1 MEIAS
6 KMMKFPRFQKEEQIL
21 KFSLMITRVEL
32 NMKILVLLGVLRN
45 MVNKSKIMIQIK
57 NKLIQIREYLQIWIV
72 KALAR
77 LNLKITLEIGRILQQ
92 IWMHKFMMM
101 AKVINRVKVNK
112 KQKNIKKEKKDLM
125 EHILKK

>member
-1 MEIAS
+1 MEIAF

-32 NMKILVLLGVLRN
+32 NMKILVLLAVLRN

-57 NKLIQIREYLQIWIV
+57 NKLIQIREYLQTWIV

-77 LNLKITLEIGRILQQ
+77 SNLKIILEIGRILQQ

-112 KQKNIKKEKKDLM
+112 KQKNIKKEKKDLTV
-125 EHILKK
+125 HIHKK

>member
-1 MEIAS
+1 MEIAF

-57 NKLIQIREYLQIWIV
+57 NKLIQIREYL
-72 KALAR
+72 
-77 LNLKITLEIGRILQQ
+77 
-92 IWMHKFMMM
+92 
-101 AKVINRVKVNK
+101 
-112 KQKNIKKEKKDLM
+112 
-125 EHILKK
+125 